1 MERWRQ
7 EWVVL
12 SEDPTIYINTPSR
25 QRNERVTKLG
35 CREISRSIGV
45 VFGSEDGSDGVLW
58 MGSQLDCSS
67 IPVPS
72 GL

>member
-1 MERWRQ
+1 MERWRK

-12 SEDPTIYINTPSR
+12 SEGTTLYINTPSR

-35 CREISRSIGV
+35 CREMSRSIGV
-45 VFGSEDGSDGVLW
+45 VFGSDGLDVAW
-58 MGSQLDCSS
+58 MGSQLDCN

>member
-1 MERWRQ
+1 MERWKQ

-12 SEDPTIYINTPSR
+12 SEGTTIYINTPSR

-35 CREISRSIGV
+35 CREMSRSSGV
-45 VFGSEDGSDGVLW
+45 VFGSDGLDVLW
-58 MGSQLDCSS
+58 MGSQLDLK

>member
-1 MERWRQ
+1 MERWKQ

-12 SEDPTIYINTPSR
+12 SEGTTIYINTPSR

-35 CREISRSIGV
+35 CREMSRSIGV
-45 VFGSEDGSDGVLW
+45 VFGSDGLDVLW
-58 MGSQLDCSS
+58 MGSQLDLNV
-67 IPVPS
+67 PVPS

>member
-12 SEDPTIYINTPSR
+12 SEGTAIYINTPSR
-25 QRNERVTKLG
+25 QRNERVTELG
-35 CREISRSIGV
+35 CREMSRSIDV
-45 VFGSEDGSDGVLW
+45 VFGSDGSDVPW
-58 MGSQLDCSS
+58 MGSRLDCS

>member
-12 SEDPTIYINTPSR
+12 SEGTTIYINTPSR

-35 CREISRSIGV
+35 CREMSRSIGV
-45 VFGSEDGSDGVLW
+45 VFGSDGLDVPW
-58 MGSQLDCSS
+58 MGSQLDCN